1 MSGTITQSIQ
11 FGVNNPLSQEGMSYK
26 ARFKK
31 ANGDYI
37 QANYGNVIDRYLP
50 LLKQHII
57 PWTMLDEDY
66 QKYIYQPKKMSNF
79 LYGTVELWPVLMSIN
94 QIYSITDF
102 NKQTVNILSEE
113 GLELIQE
120 ILIKESDNL
129 SVISEIK

>member
-1 MSGTITQSIQ
+1 
-11 FGVNNPLSQEGMSYK
+11 
-26 ARFKK
+26 
-31 ANGDYI
+31 
-37 QANYGNVIDRYLP
+37 
-50 LLKQHII
+50 
-57 PWTMLDEDY
+57 MLDEDY